1 MDKQK
6 GEPLLTF
13 TAKGIYCPR
22 ADVYIDPHK
31 PVSRALITHGHS
43 DHAILG
49 HRYYLCTAL
58 TAAILKYRLGSF
70 IQIQTVE
77 YAQPVLINQ
86 VRFSFHPA
94 GHIPG
99 SAQIRVSYLD
109 EIWVVT
115 GDYKTE
121 VDEICEAYEL
131 IPCHTLITETTFAL
145 PVYQWKP
152 QKQIIREILEWYNY
166 NLNSGQTTVLLAYAL
181 GKSQRLIHHIPADI
195 PVYTHGSV
203 EQTTEVL
210 RKAGLGLRPTIP
222 VSSRVSKKEIQKGI
236 TIAPS
241 SVLNSLWI
249 RSLVNPV
256 TATISGWMALINNRK
271 KQAADHGFTLSDHVD
286 WPSLNEVIKQSG
298 TQKVFATH
306 GYTSLYVDWLCSRGY
321 DAEIVSSAKQ
331 PATIKAPETIPFEE
345 ED

>member
-1 MDKQK
+1 MDKQA
-6 GEPLLTF
+6 GQPLLTF

-31 PVSRALITHGHS
+31 PVTRALITHGHS

-58 TAAILKYRLGSF
+58 TSAILKYRLGSF

-77 YAQPVLINQ
+77 FGQSISINE

-109 EIWVVT
+109 EVWVVT

-121 VDEICEAYEL
+121 ADEICETYEL
-131 IPCHTLITETTFAL
+131 LRCHTLITETTFAL

-152 QKQIIREILEWYNY
+152 QQQIAMDILDWHTHNQRT
-166 NLNSGQTTVLLAYAL
+166 GQSSVLLAYAL
-181 GKSQRLIHHIPADI
+181 GKSQRLIHLIPSDI
-195 PVYTHGSV
+195 PVFTHGSV
-203 EQTTEVL
+203 EQTTDTL
-210 RKAGLGLRPTIP
+210 RKAGLELRTTIP
-222 VSSRVSKKEIQKGI
+222 VSSRISKNEIQKGI

-241 SVLNSLWI
+241 SVLNSPWI

-256 TATISGWMALINNRK
+256 TATTSGWMALINNRK

-286 WPSLNEVIKQSG
+286 WIALNEVVKQSG
-298 TQKVFATH
+298 AQKIFAMH
-306 GYTSLYVDWLCSRGY
+306 GYTSIFADWLRSRGY
-321 DAEIVSSAKQ
+321 DAEAIHTHPLTEHLKPPEVIVY
-331 PATIKAPETIPFEE
+331 EE